1 MSQSVIAALFL
12 YGAILLLLAAAVW
25 DAITM
30 TIPNYLVL
38 AVAALWVASLT
49 VNFDLSGILFDLLAG
64 LIVFVV
70 CFVLFALGWLGGGDA
85 KLAPGAVLWAGYDGF
100 LEFVV
105 AMTLAGGVLAIA
117 LLLGRAGLRAAGA
130 AQDRLPV
137 ILQRASPV
145 PYGIAS
151 SAGAILGIWR
161 GNSASLAAVF
171 IT

>member
-1 MSQSVIAALFL
+1 MSQSVIGALFL

-49 VNFDLSGILFDLLAG
+49 VNFDLSSILFDLLAG
-64 LIVFVV
+64 FIFFAV
-70 CFVLFALGWLGGGDA
+70 CIVLFALGLLGGGDA
-85 KLAPGAVLWAGYDGF
+85 KLAPGAALWVGFDGM

-105 AMTLAGGVLAIA
+105 AMTLAGGILTGA
-117 LLLGRAGLRAAGA
+117 LLVVRGGLRAAGA

-137 ILQRASPV
+137 VLQRRSPV
-145 PYGIAS
+145 PYGIAIC
-151 SAGAILGIWR
+151 AGAILVIWLQ
-161 GNSASLAAVF
+161 NSARLAAVSF
-171 IT
+171 